1 MDARFRAV
9 LPPRVEKGFDESR
22 SKLVDILNQLTFMRI
37 SVISFPKESMRQGNH
52 FQGECVEI
60 LNNSGRTSSNPR
72 VGFFSRY
79 SRQNGSG
86 FNLLGGFTL
95 IDCPVG
101 AHHSSAMPQVGDI
114 LVGSLI
120 PASKGK
126 LPYELR
132 GWCNNAKP
140 LMELA
145 RIVQFGTRIGE
156 LELKRLLR
164 QPASDSAN
172 ALLRIGSQSLTE
184 AEKQYAKSA
193 ASSADDFWFL
203 ARVVCFGK
211 LDEDPT
217 LKLSKSWIDLIDSIA
232 MRFGDEAL
240 LDAWANKR
248 PAPQIQS
255 QPQPQLQLQTQPQT
269 QPNNLINLGYGLGYT
284 QATTTEYDPSKVF
297 ASAYVRAGTPP
308 LSMSAKIEEIE
319 YVPKSPTYEPH
330 SPYAPASPAYAPT
343 SPIDDK
349 DL

>member
-1 MDARFRAV
+1 
-9 LPPRVEKGFDESR
+9 
-22 SKLVDILNQLTFMRI
+22 
-37 SVISFPKESMRQGNH
+37 MRQGTH

-60 LNNSGRTSSNPR
+60 TGRETRHAPR

-101 AHHSSAMPQVGDI
+101 PHHSSAMPQVGDI

-126 LPYELR
+126 LPFELR

-140 LMELA
+140 LLELA
-145 RIVQFGTRIGE
+145 RIVQFGTRISE

-172 ALLRIGSQSLTE
+172 ALLRIGAQSLTE
-184 AEKQYAKSA
+184 AEKDYARTA
-193 ASSADDFWFL
+193 ATSADDFWFL

-211 LDEDPT
+211 LEEDPA
-217 LKLSKSWIDLIDSIA
+217 LKLSKSWIDLIDSVA

-240 LDAWANKR
+240 LDAWTLKR
-248 PAPQIQS
+248 PQPAP
-255 QPQPQLQLQTQPQT
+255 QPQT
-269 QPNNLINLGYGLGYT
+269 QIYSHNPSLVNLGYGGAYAPA
-284 QATTTEYDPSKVF
+284 QPMSVAYDPSAVF
-297 ASAYVRAGTPP
+297 ASSFRPQAQAQAQAQSTGSGSGAKTPP
-308 LSMSAKIEEIE
+308 ISYEPTSPKEEE
-319 YVPKSPTYEPH
+319 YVPRSP
-330 SPYAPASPAYAPT
+330 PYAPSSPPYAPS
-343 SPIDDK
+343 SPIEDGA
-349 DL
+349 L